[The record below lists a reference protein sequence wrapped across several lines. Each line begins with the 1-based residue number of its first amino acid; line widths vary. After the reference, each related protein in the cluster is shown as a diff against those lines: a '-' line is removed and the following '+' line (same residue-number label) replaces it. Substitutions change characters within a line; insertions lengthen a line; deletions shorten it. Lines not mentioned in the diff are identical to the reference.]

1 MLNFVAKE
9 QCTKIKEHKKN
20 TLFILTALLHCA
32 AVQMTGC
39 GQSAVLIAVSEIKL
53 GTPAARPQQPS
64 SPVQDC
70 WKIEDDQ
77 IEVEK
82 FIQNDKL
89 VHI

>member
-1 MLNFVAKE
+1 
-9 QCTKIKEHKKN
+9 
-20 TLFILTALLHCA
+20 
-32 AVQMTGC
+32 MTGC
-39 GQSAVLIAVSEIKL
+39 GQSAVLIAVSEIQL

-89 VHI
+89 VKYLNFSKIGWAASYC